1 MDQAQKEKL
10 LLSNCT
16 WAVTHATRTIE
27 VLRTKHKFKECAA
40 MAKLKAAAA
49 AYLSK
54 VSDEDVAYV
63 EQEKLRAAAEK
74 KRPASNQALV
84 SPAPSK
90 RTATIDLTG
99 DKLPTSL
106 DPAKDAVDVEA
117 ILDSSDSSDD
127 EWLPEFDDDI
137 NGEELEDDLT
147 DEELYDVLDTQ
158 KHVLLND
165 LQEEQVIKVE
175 DVEYI
180 LPILEE
186 WKVIV
191 AEVLQENL
199 GTKPRSRNSRAR
211 KGRHY
216 TSTSSIN
223 VKSGRKQIEKPPSAK
238 AFHRFVS
245 KTAHNVACKRAG
257 GPSKVIDITKEPYV
271 LSLGFLYCN
280 ACHLA
285 ISWGNRGP
293 HAVTDAHVEAC
304 KAMKEVANDLDDAR
318 PLMQKRIVKDKL
330 VGTTYPDNKLNSLLL
345 WTKICARMN
354 ASTRSLDDTK
364 VSLFSLSPFG
374 NRILFCPQ

>member
-191 AEVLQENL
+191 AKVLQEDL

-211 KGRHY
+211 KGQHY
-216 TSTSSIN
+216 TSASSIN
-223 VKSGRKQIEKPPSAK
+223 VKSG
-238 AFHRFVS
+238 
-245 KTAHNVACKRAG
+245 
-257 GPSKVIDITKEPYV
+257 
-271 LSLGFLYCN
+271 
-280 ACHLA
+280 
-285 ISWGNRGP
+285 
-293 HAVTDAHVEAC
+293 
-304 KAMKEVANDLDDAR
+304 
-318 PLMQKRIVKDKL
+318 QK
-330 VGTTYPDNKLNSLLL
+330 N
-345 WTKICARMN
+345 
-354 ASTRSLDDTK
+354 
-364 VSLFSLSPFG
+364 
-374 NRILFCPQ
+374 